1 MSSSNHS
8 KHHPDRPCS
17 SCTLCGKKDSKYYSH
32 YATGGQKEREFL
44 MRYCENEPT
53 PSSCICLAH
62 YKEAQQKRPASFVP
76 KWKRTATCTSKY
88 YKCIYPNCSTL
99 PSNRLIS
106 LICHSQWAR
115 SILKCK
121 KQWRTAIITVQWPLP
136 ECVQSIQLTNYLC
149 MLWDSSYST
158 QVWQELPQTLSRCR
172 LSTQSCVERRELL
185 RVMWFACLAINAI

>member
-32 YATGGQKEREFL
+32 YATWGQKQREFL

-62 YKEAQQKRPASFVP
+62 YKEVQQKHPASFVP

-106 LICHSQWAR
+106 PSFATVSELEAFLNAKNSHYYCAMTTTRTCTEHSTHGLLVHAVGFNPSLAR
-115 SILKCK
+115 ASTDI
-121 KQWRTAIITVQWPLP
+121 VQ
-136 ECVQSIQLTNYLC
+136 
-149 MLWDSSYST
+149 M
-158 QVWQELPQTLSRCR
+158 
-172 LSTQSCVERRELL
+172 
-185 RVMWFACLAINAI
+185 